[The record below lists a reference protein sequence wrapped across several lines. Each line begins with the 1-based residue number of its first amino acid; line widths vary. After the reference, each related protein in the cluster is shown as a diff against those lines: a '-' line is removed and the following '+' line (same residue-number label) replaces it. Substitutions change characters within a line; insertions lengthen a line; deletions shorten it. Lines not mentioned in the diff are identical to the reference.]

1 MLLNNPIV
9 SIIIPTYNRA
19 HLLVETLES
28 VLAQT
33 YSNWECIIVDD
44 NSTDETQL
52 LLNEY
57 SNKDNRFTY
66 IIKSEKQKKGAS
78 ISRNLGLKIA
88 RGEFIQFLD
97 SDDLLA
103 DNKIQEQIKLL
114 INENKHTVCTCKWGK
129 FIEKSDPLTL
139 IENSADYRD
148 FNTIKE
154 YFNLI
159 GIYGG
164 FFPPI
169 NFLINKELINQSG
182 YWNESLTVNDDGEF
196 FFRVLLNADKILFCA
211 KTYVLYRNN
220 LTDNLSILNS
230 EIKAIS
236 LLNSWKIIEA
246 LYRTK
251 YNEEN
256 SDYINKKKSSV
267 YSELKKMYPKIIC
280 KNTSFFKQQIKE
292 DTLVKKISKL
302 KKRIKNRLKIVFRF

>member
-88 RGEFIQFLD
+88 RGELIQFLD

-114 INENKHTVCTCKWGK
+114 INENKYTVCTCKWGK

-148 FNTIKE
+148 FNTTKE
-154 YFNLI
+154 YFDLI
-159 GIYGG
+159 GINGG
-164 FFPPI
+164 
-169 NFLINKELINQSG
+169 
-182 YWNESLTVNDDGEF
+182 
-196 FFRVLLNADKILFCA
+196 
-211 KTYVLYRNN
+211 
-220 LTDNLSILNS
+220 
-230 EIKAIS
+230 
-236 LLNSWKIIEA
+236 
-246 LYRTK
+246 
-251 YNEEN
+251 
-256 SDYINKKKSSV
+256 
-267 YSELKKMYPKIIC
+267 
-280 KNTSFFKQQIKE
+280 SFH
-292 DTLVKKISKL
+292 
-302 KKRIKNRLKIVFRF
+302 R